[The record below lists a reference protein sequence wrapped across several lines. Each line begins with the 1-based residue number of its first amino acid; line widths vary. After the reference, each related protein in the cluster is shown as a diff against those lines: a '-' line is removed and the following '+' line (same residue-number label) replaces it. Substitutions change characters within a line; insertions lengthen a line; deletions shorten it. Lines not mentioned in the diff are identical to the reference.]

1 MSRKTIE
8 QELTDETC
16 EASHLIYFK
25 KSLGSEGLYGD
36 PILLSL
42 GLNRWLQSFSFEA
55 VIRFMEQL
63 FARRKAPGERPT
75 PPKLQ
80 DATLVITHAELSYRH
95 GTGALLIRILQ
106 EERNVIVFHSQKFF
120 GGHDIAFPTFQ
131 ITHRRSSSA
140 TSRRR
145 IQKIL
150 SGSKVAQI
158 LCVPFYPD
166 EAISALAAHDLTN
179 APLVLYI
186 MDDQNIHAQGISDRL
201 MEKLVQRS
209 AIRFAISEPLRA
221 AYEKKF
227 DCNFFLLPPVID
239 PALFASADRAS
250 SPNDPLL
257 GVMIGNLWN
266 ADLVTRFTQT
276 VRSSGLKIDWYGN
289 AGKPFIALDQQELAR
304 AGIHLKSLVPEEEL
318 VSELRK
324 ADYAVV
330 PSGMLDEADTHNW
343 LAKTSLPSRIIYL
356 TTTANLPILVLGHP
370 DTAAARFV
378 TELEIGTVC
387 SYDQNEFV
395 TSVHAITD
403 PIISAEIRK
412 NASALSPTFSSEG
425 LWQWI
430 WASAAR
436 HEPVDGRF
444 ENLTEG
450 HKDGF

>member
-1 MSRKTIE
+1 
-8 QELTDETC
+8 
-16 EASHLIYFK
+16 
-25 KSLGSEGLYGD
+25 
-36 PILLSL
+36 
-42 GLNRWLQSFSFEA
+42 
-55 VIRFMEQL
+55 MEQL

-106 EERNVIVFHSQKFF
+106 HQKNVIVFHSQKFF
-120 GGHDIAFPTFQ
+120 GGHDIAFPAFQ

-145 IQKIL
+145 IRKIL
-150 SGSKVAQI
+150 SGSNVTQI

-179 APLVLYI
+179 APLALYI

-201 MEKLVQRS
+201 MEQLVLRS
-209 AIRFAISEPLRA
+209 AIRFAISEPLRV
-221 AYEKKF
+221 AYEEKF
-227 DCNFFLLPPVID
+227 GRIFSLLPPVID
-239 PALFASADRAS
+239 PLLFAPADRQF
-250 SPNDPLL
+250 SPNVPPL
-257 GVMIGNLWN
+257 GIMIGNLWN
-266 ADLVTRFTQT
+266 AGLVSRFTET
-276 VRSSGLKIDWYGN
+276 VRCSGLQIDWYGN
-289 AGKPFIALDQQELAR
+289 AGKPFIDLDQAELAQ
-304 AGIHLKSLVPEEEL
+304 AGIHLKSLVPEKEL
-318 VSELRK
+318 IGELRK
-324 ADYAVV
+324 ADYSVV

-356 TTTANLPILVLGHP
+356 MTTANLPILVLGHP

-387 SYDQNEFV
+387 SYDQNEFA

-403 PIISAEIRK
+403 PIVAAGIRK
-412 NASALSPTFSSEG
+412 NASTLSPTFTSEG

-436 HEPVDGRF
+436 HEPVDDRF
-444 ENLTEG
+444 AKLG
-450 HKDGF
+450 QVRKPQIDPPSR